1 MEPAPAPAPA
11 ETPDTFTPW
20 PPTDKFASRAMVSL
34 TLRPGRGFVPSRR
47 ALCNSDVSSFCAGTR
62 FNLGSVM
69 SCLIEFDPGGGGF
82 GTKRLHLLFW
92 PKLPHMS
99 GLPRSL
105 PRICVALGFSTVS
118 QLSRAAEQE
127 YKDGNALL
135 EFRLD
140 YLADPAGGVEL
151 IRRFKNKFADA
162 CVLAT
167 CRHAEAHGHFSG
179 SVERQLA
186 VLDNA
191 ADAGA
196 TLLDLEIESAERLRG
211 AAQALRENAALIISC
226 HNFEKTPAL
235 APLLRRMRRIPADAY
250 KVAITARKPSDNLRL
265 LHCAC
270 ERGETPLIL
279 LAMAEAG
286 IPSRILGPSRGS
298 LYTYASARESPGT
311 APGQIAAHTMRSLY
325 RPGKLTKQTRIFGL
339 IANPVAHSKSPAIHN
354 RGFQARRV
362 DAVYL
367 PFLVTTG
374 QLKDWMQAATE
385 LPVSGF
391 SVTIPHKQRIMR
403 YLDVIDPVAKRIG
416 AVNTVWRKG
425 GKWRGTNTDVDGVLK
440 PLRRRMTLGGS
451 SVLIAGYGGGA
462 RAAAAALADARAN
475 VSITGRNLKSAQALA
490 RAVKG
495 EAISLADAQER
506 TYDALIHATPVGM
519 APDANECLFE
529 GVPADIVFDMVYNPR
544 QTVLLKRAKAEGCT
558 VISGSE
564 MLLEQALSQ
573 FEIFTGQSA
582 PRAIMEAALEQAL

>member
-1 MEPAPAPAPA
+1 MPV
-11 ETPDTFTPW
+11 F
-20 PPTDKFASRAMVSL
+20 
-34 TLRPGRGFVPSRR
+34 
-47 ALCNSDVSSFCAGTR
+47 
-62 FNLGSVM
+62 
-69 SCLIEFDPGGGGF
+69 
-82 GTKRLHLLFW
+82 
-92 PKLPHMS
+92 
-99 GLPRSL
+99 PRNL
-105 PRICVALGFSTVS
+105 PRICVALGFPTVS

-140 YLADPAGGVEL
+140 YLPDPAGGTEL
-151 IRRFKNKFADA
+151 IRRFKKKFVDA

-167 CRHAEAHGHFSG
+167 CRHKEAHGYFPG
-179 SVERQLA
+179 PVERQLA
-186 VLDNA
+186 VLENA
-191 ADAGA
+191 AGAGA
-196 TLLDLEIESAERLRG
+196 ALVDLEIESAERLGG
-211 AAQALRENAALIISC
+211 AAQTLREHAALIISA

-235 APLLRRMRRIPADAY
+235 EPLLRRLQRVPANAY
-250 KVAITARKPSDNLRL
+250 KIAITARKPSDNLRL

-270 ERGETPLIL
+270 DHAETPLIL

-286 IPSRILGPSRGS
+286 IPSRILSPSRGS
-298 LYTYASARESPGT
+298 LYTYAASREGPGT
-311 APGQIAAHTMRSLY
+311 APGQIPAHTMKSLY
-325 RPGKLTKQTRIFGL
+325 RPGKLTRQTRIFGL
-339 IANPVAHSKSPAIHN
+339 VANPVAHSKSPAIHN

-367 PFLVTTG
+367 PFLVTAA

-385 LPVSGF
+385 LPVAGF

-403 YLDVIDPVAKRIG
+403 YLDVIEPLAKRIG

-440 PLRRRMTLGGS
+440 PLRRRMTLAGS

-475 VSITGRNLKSAQALA
+475 VYVTGRNMKSAQALA

-495 EAISLADAQER
+495 EAIALADAQEH
-506 TYDALIHATPVGM
+506 TYNALIHATPVGM
-519 APDANECLFE
+519 APDGEGCLFE
-529 GVPADIVFDMVYNPR
+529 SIPAEIVFDMVYNPR
-544 QTVLLKRAKAEGCT
+544 QTVLLKRAKAAGCT

-582 PRAIMEAALEQAL
+582 PRAIMEAALERAL